1 MGCEMM
7 NTMMDAGAMGMPGTA
22 GMGMGSPMAM
32 PAGGMGM
39 MVPRCTIR
47 METMSG
53 GMRMTCMGID
63 EMSTRMMQNLM
74 GMMGSGMMSCAMMLN
89 GMTAMRCNMMLGM
102 CRTEMTDDGM
112 VISYTSGDAAMMA
125 MIQAACECMSMMMQ
139 QGCSCCVMMNNMPV
153 CCS

>member
-1 MGCEMM
+1 M
-7 NTMMDAGAMGMPGTA
+7 MMDAGTMGMPGMLGMA
-22 GMGMGSPMAM
+22 GMSVPMAM
-32 PAGGMGM
+32 PASGTGM

-53 GMRMTCMGID
+53 GMRMTCMGVD

-89 GMTAMRCNMMLGM
+89 GMMVMRCNMTMGM
-102 CRTEMTDDGM
+102 CRTEMTDEGM
-112 VISYTSGDAAMMA
+112 VISYTSGDPAMMA
-125 MIQAACECMSMMMQ
+125 MIQATCNCMAMMMQ